1 MAWFKM
7 WEDLSAHPKMKR
19 FARRLGISQPA
30 AVGHLYYL
38 WVWAINYAPDGVL
51 SSYSAED
58 IADAMRWEGDADEIM
73 EALLTCGGE
82 GRCGFLEKTETEEGV
97 LCILHNWEERVGTTF
112 RQRARNAEKVRRHRE
127 RQRNAK
133 SPRECNGYVTVTQPL
148 RNRGERRGEERKGE
162 ERKGEEILPLS
173 SIEDNSV
180 PAIAG
185 TASTAQSETQ
195 KQPEES
201 GETATQTATQKTAA
215 ILTQVIAL
223 WNAELGP
230 LGFPRIA
237 KRTPAREKAF
247 HARLAEQAD
256 RYKLEW
262 WQERISQLGAS
273 EFMRSSAREKANWLT
288 FDWLLNENNLVKVQ
302 EGKYDSNRVTRPR
315 SQPRMSLA
323 DMPDDIDAFE
333 AALGIRR
340 DGGNVITLDAVY
352 RAKEG
357 TQ

>member
-58 IADAMRWEGDADEIM
+58 IADAMRWEGDADELM

-82 GRCGFLEKTETEEGV
+82 GRCGFLEKIETEEGV

-148 RNRGERRGEERKGE
+148 RNRCERRGKEKKG
-162 ERKGEEILPLS
+162 KEILPLS

-185 TASTAQSETQ
+185 TALAGESDPQTQ
-195 KQPEES
+195 LEKA
-201 GETATQTATQKTAA
+201 GETATQKTAA

-230 LGFPRIA
+230 LGFPCVA

-247 HARLAEQAD
+247 SARLAEQAD

-262 WQERISQLGAS
+262 WQERITQLGGS
-273 EFMRSSAREKANWLT
+273 EFMRSSAQEKANWLT

-302 EGKYDSNRVTRPR
+302 EGKYDNSR
-315 SQPRMSLA
+315 SYVKRQRRSLA

-333 AALGIRR
+333 AELARSIP
-340 DGGNVITLDAVY
+340 NVITLDAVY
-352 RAKEG
+352 RTEEG
-357 TQ
+357 TR